1 MGSVIIPAAAG
12 GGIKSVQRGTSV
24 SAGNTTI
31 TAVDMTKSYV
41 TTFPTGSSGS
51 VNTGVGSWNGQ
62 NQMTSFYASSFDFT
76 TSFAAKTYG
85 AYLSSSTVVTTTGP
99 CRWEVVEF
107 A

>member
-41 TTFPTGSSGS
+41 TTFPTGSSGV
-51 VNTGVGSWNGQ
+51 VNANISTFNGQ
-62 NQMTSFYASSFDFT
+62 NQMTSYYASSFDFT
-76 TSFAAKTYG
+76 NAVVKTFG
-85 AYLSSSTVVTTTGP
+85 AYLSSSTVVTATGP